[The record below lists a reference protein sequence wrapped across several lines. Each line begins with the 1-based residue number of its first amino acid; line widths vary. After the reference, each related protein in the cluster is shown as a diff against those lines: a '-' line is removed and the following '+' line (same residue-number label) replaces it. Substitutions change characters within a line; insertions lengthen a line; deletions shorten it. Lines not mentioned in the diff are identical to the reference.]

1 MSAQPKIPPQL
12 PANDPPALRAFE
24 AVAEEF
30 GFKTTRALRDW
41 CKSRGVPYTRDGKY
55 NWVDRNLVVAAIA
68 RGRVVRALP
77 PADASVTS
85 WVRDSLGGPR
95 GT

>member
-1 MSAQPKIPPQL
+1 MSAQPKIPMAL
-12 PANDPPALRAFE
+12 PANDAPALRAFE
-24 AVAEEF
+24 AIATEF

-77 PADASVTS
+77 PTDPSVTN
-85 WVRDSLGGPR
+85 WVRDTVGGRR